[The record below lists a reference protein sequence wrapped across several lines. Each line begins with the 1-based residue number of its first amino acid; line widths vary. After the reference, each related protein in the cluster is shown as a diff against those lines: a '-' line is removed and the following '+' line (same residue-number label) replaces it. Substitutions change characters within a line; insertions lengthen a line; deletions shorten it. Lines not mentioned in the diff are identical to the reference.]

1 MLLGCELPGLM
12 RAARAQA
19 LNALVTAQIDT
30 GSINLVSG
38 VRSNLVSDVQS
49 GALLVRALTLPWRP
63 PRVPAGRR
71 CAQRY
76 TGVARPPGR
85 TPACSASL
93 AETRAGARAQNLCK
107 EQGLQL
113 TSVSLA
119 SAIYSTPVKP
129 KPDTRPQL
137 AAGIAVAGC
146 IVFAFV
152 GWIIYLESEKT
163 RSCCGYSWCARPP
176 AALRPSARMLCV
188 LQPPGGLPNA
198 TGDCGTYALA
208 REAPALRACGHA
220 GCPAWAGL
228 TPRVRVLRRGN
239 KAGLDG
245 KAAQA
250 GKPAKTVAA
259 GHGNTPVA
267 TSPHNFDDPPATL
280 AVDGKGEVAMQPQG
294 VATDAPA
301 GTPANGIGRH
311 RLP

>member
-163 RSCCGYSWCARPP
+163 RSCCGYSWCAGR
-176 AALRPSARMLCV
+176 LRPCAR
-188 LQPPGGLPNA
+188 A
-198 TGDCGTYALA
+198 
-208 REAPALRACGHA
+208 RACYACCSRQGGCRMQRGTAGRMHMRGRRQRCAHA
-220 GCPAWAGL
+220 
-228 TPRVRVLRRGN
+228 V
-239 KAGLDG
+239 
-245 KAAQA
+245 
-250 GKPAKTVAA
+250 
-259 GHGNTPVA
+259 
-267 TSPHNFDDPPATL
+267 
-280 AVDGKGEVAMQPQG
+280 MQG
-294 VATDAPA
+294 VQR
-301 GTPANGIGRH
+301 GRA
-311 RLP
+311 